1 MSVKVTLPITIF
13 SLFLLFLYPL
23 ESASQTDD
31 ENAQFEVPG
40 NLIPDENTL
49 SSAANVDIPYKFDG
63 GFYDKIQGLISEV
76 PQDGDYGVH
85 DDTRYYDVIIVVAR
99 SDGIDADETARE
111 NKDTIVEKLDLLG
124 ARNIEAAESL
134 SFVTASIPI
143 AKVPG
148 LSLYDEVYAMGDGE
162 IPVTL
167 EVDKS
172 RETIH
177 ATPNNIRTAAGTN
190 LDGRGVAVAVIDSGI
205 NHNTAFNNRITDRV
219 ECSNGMCSPATA
231 ASVVG
236 FNNGAV
242 SSAFPSHGTQIAQ
255 VIAASGLPAHNGIAP
270 GVNLLDAS
278 IGRHGLDS
286 QNKHVFVKT
295 HARDV
300 VHALDWSFKNGAD
313 IANMSFGFGICR
325 ASHANTI
332 SLITNEAVDKGM
344 VAVSAAGNR
353 GILYENG
360 IAREA
365 AFQSITHPGCGH
377 NEITVGV
384 IKSNADGTPAIA
396 GYSGR
401 GPAPGT
407 VLLKPELVAPT
418 GAIQVLSS
426 VAATD
431 TFIRGGSSF
440 AASEVS
446 AVTALMMQLKPEMT
460 PVELKAALFLG
471 ANWTGPIPCTSAQYE
486 QVNSNDNC
494 SHARQPAD
502 RNIANNEASSLQ
514 ILNNVGFGILDAAES
529 LRYVN
534 NAPSHIISDRLV
546 SNTDT
551 KQYWFTVQ
559 DTSKPV
565 KVILSWLVH
574 PHGSI
579 DGQLSRTHIAVPI
592 ANLDFTITSP
602 DNTTIRATSDH
613 QTNEFAVFNPTRTG
627 TYTITVSGS
636 NIDNINKPVQDFAL
650 ASTNPLMLTPPPPP
664 NPTTISEDFESL
676 ENWTQSGDSDW
687 IIRTPSTAVPDSQSG
702 NTVAYSSNCD
712 RTCTITLSPV
722 DLSSRQSGHL
732 TFDRFVSSELDAG
745 EYLKVE
751 LYDGSTWNTIFDWQA
766 SAN

>member
-85 DDTRYYDVIIVVAR
+85 DGTRYYDVLIIVAR
-99 SDGIDADETARE
+99 SDDKNAEETARE

-300 VHALDWSFKNGAD
+300 VHALDWSLKKGAD
-313 IANMSFGFGICR
+313 IATTSFGFGICNEN
-325 ASHANTI
+325 SANTTN
-332 SLITNEAVDKGM
+332 LITNEAVDKGM
-344 VAVSAAGNR
+344 IVVSSAGNR
-353 GILYENG
+353 GIIYGAPNQPVY
-360 IAREA
+360 
-365 AFQSITHPGCGH
+365 QSITHPGCGH
-377 NEITVGV
+377 NEITVGG
-384 IKSNADGTPAIA
+384 INDRGETIERASFA
-396 GYSGR
+396 SR

-407 VLLKPELVAPT
+407 VLLKPEIVAP
-418 GAIQVLSS
+418 AIRLQTLDN
-426 VAATD
+426 VADAD
-431 TFIRGGSSF
+431 TFSPRSGTSL
-440 AASEVS
+440 ANPQVS
-446 AVTALMMQLKPEMT
+446 ATAALLLQAEPDLT
-460 PVELKAALFLG
+460 PVEIKAALLLG
-471 ANWTGPIPCTSAQYE
+471 ADWQGPIPCTSAQYE
-486 QVNSNDNC
+486 KNNPNDNC
-494 SHARQPAD
+494 SYARQPSNTAE
-502 RNIANNEASSLQ
+502 RNNSGSLQ
-514 ILNNVGFGILDAAES
+514 ILNNVGFGILNTAES
-529 LRYVN
+529 LRY
-534 NAPSHIISDRLV
+534 AQSSSSSHIISDKLV

-551 KQYWFTVQ
+551 KQYRFTVQ

-579 DGQLSRTHIAVPI
+579 AGQLTRTHIAVPI
-592 ANLDFTITSP
+592 TNLDFTITSP

-613 QTNEFAVFNPTRTG
+613 QTNEFAVFTPTSTG
-627 TYTITVSGS
+627 TYTVTVSGS
-636 NIDNINKPVQDFAL
+636 NIDDIDEPVQDFAL
-650 ASTNPLMLTPPPPP
+650 ASTNPLTLTS
-664 NPTTISEDFESL
+664 TTISEDFGDL
-676 ENWTQSGDSDW
+676 DNWTQSGDSNW
-687 IIRTPSTAVPDSQSG
+687 TIRTPSTIVPDSQSG
-702 NTVAYSSNCD
+702 NTVAYASDCD

-732 TFDRFVSSELDAG
+732 TFDRFVGSGLDAG

-751 LYDGSTWNTIFDWQA
+751 LYDGRTWNTIFDWQA
-766 SAN
+766 SAD